1 MNGAIDTSTLTC
13 VTCHGGTLAATGT
26 QDPNIGAAPRG
37 AGAPDTYGTVLTTA
51 RGVGVH
57 AAHVLG
63 TRSRPVLCNAC
74 HVVPTAQVH
83 KTGVATTGTVGL
95 ANLSTPAASP
105 RPATRPPPS
114 PAPTP
119 TATATSAAASERPT

>member
-1 MNGAIDTSTLTC
+1 MNGAVDTSTLTC
-13 VTCHGGTLAATGT
+13 TTCHGAALAATGT

-37 AGAPDTYGTVLTTA
+37 TGAPDTYGTVLTTA

-63 TRSRPVLCNAC
+63 TRSRPVLCYAC

-95 ANLSTPAASP
+95 ANLSVNGGITTAS
-105 RPATRPPPS
+105 
-114 PAPTP
+114 
-119 TATATSAAASERPT
+119 